1 MGRHPNAKLTPR
13 GRKTLVPRMES
24 GAPIV
29 DAARQMG
36 CRPPNRQ
43 QVAAAQQARR
53 GTLRPER
60 PHPEAREVHAR
71 GPITP
76 PTLRAGA
83 PGRARPRRRQ
93 ENGAHTRRRRAPR
106 AGARMRV
113 GGRRQASCLHVAV
126 DDRSGVAYAEL
137 LPDERWGACAA
148 SSSTVSGPSAQR
160 VRGPSAHVAHRRR
173 KQPIDTQH
181 LVMQQIPIFFRPEK

>member
-24 GAPIV
+24 APRSWMPPARWV
-29 DAARQMG
+29 SAAKPPASG
-36 CRPPNRQ
+36 CR
-43 QVAAAQQARR
+43 AAGPAR
-53 GTLRPER
+53 
-60 PHPEAREVHAR
+60 H
-71 GPITP
+71 P
-76 PTLRAGA
+76 PTGTAA
-83 PGRARPRRRQ
+83 PGGSRSPRPWPDHAPYATSGSARASSSTSTSRK
-93 ENGAHTRRRRAPR
+93 RRAYPTA
-106 AGARMRV
+106 AGNARWARMRV

-137 LPDERWGACAA
+137 LPDERRGACAA

-173 KQPIDTQH
+173 KQPIGTQH